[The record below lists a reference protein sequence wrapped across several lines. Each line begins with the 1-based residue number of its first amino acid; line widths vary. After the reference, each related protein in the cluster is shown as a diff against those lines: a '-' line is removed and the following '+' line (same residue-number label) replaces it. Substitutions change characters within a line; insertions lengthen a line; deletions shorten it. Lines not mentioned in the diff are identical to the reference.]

1 MLEYL
6 VVKTDPAAPTL
17 IILHGFGADE
27 YDLISV
33 AKAFPPLNIISLRA
47 PIELPWGGYGWY
59 QLEQTPEGLRGD
71 EVTRLQADQ
80 LLNLAIPEVLRTEQ
94 LDPSNVILLGFSQG
108 SAMSYDMVSN
118 PPDGITIKAVVI
130 LSGYIPAKTKEL
142 LLHQDLHGLP
152 FFISHGEDDELISS
166 QALDEAKEVLVEA
179 NAEVT
184 ANKYPIGHSI
194 SDEVLSD
201 LSRWYSEHHV

>member
-6 VVKTDPAAPTL
+6 VVKTDPTAPTL

-47 PIELPWGGYGWY
+47 PIELPWGGYAWY

-80 LLNLAIPEVLRTEQ
+80 LLTLAIPEVLRAEQ
-94 LDPSNVILLGFSQG
+94 LDPSNIILLGFSQG
-108 SAMSYDMVSN
+108 SAMSYDIVSN
-118 PPDGITIKAVVI
+118 PQDGITIKAVVI

-142 LLHQDLHGLP
+142 LLQQNLHDLP
-152 FFISHGEDDELISS
+152 FFISHGEDDDLISLS
-166 QALDEAKEVLVEA
+166 ALDEAKEVLLQA
-179 NAEVT
+179 KAEVT

-201 LSRWYSEHHV
+201 LSRWFSEHHV